1 MNVLLS
7 GQKAFGAA
15 VLELLLARGH
25 GVAAV
30 SCPPETN
37 DGRPDRLWTLA
48 ARLGL
53 PLIRAGTLSA
63 ATMPGG
69 VDLILCAHSHDFIGA
84 ATRGKTRLGAMGYHP
99 SLLPLHRGRD
109 AVYWTL
115 RMGDKVAGGS
125 VYWLTDVVDGGP
137 IAAQGWCFTRPGDTP
152 SGLWQRE
159 LFPLGLRLIAKALD
173 DLDAGLIVSV
183 PQDQALATWEP
194 SVGRPP
200 VYRPDLIPI
209 GPAPE
214 GFRVVR
220 RRENAASDF
229 AGESSRTHA

>member
-25 GVAAV
+25 DVAAV
-30 SCPPETN
+30 SCPPQTS

-48 ARLGL
+48 ARLGV
-53 PLIRAGTLSA
+53 PLIRSGTLSA

-69 VDLILCAHSHDFIGA
+69 VDLIACAHGHDFIGTV
-84 ATRGKTRLGAMGYHP
+84 TRGKARLGAIGYHP

-115 RMGDKVAGGS
+115 KMGDKVAGGS

-152 SGLWQRE
+152 TELWRRE
-159 LFPLGLRLIAKALD
+159 LFPIGLRLFASVLD
-173 DLDAGLIVSV
+173 DLEAGLIVSV

-214 GFRVVR
+214 GFRMVR
-220 RRENAASDF
+220 DEGTARLGEN
-229 AGESSRTHA
+229 SRTRA

>member
-25 GVAAV
+25 SLMAV
-30 SCPPETN
+30 SCPPLTV
-37 DGRPDRLWTLA
+37 DGRQDRLWALA
-48 ARLGL
+48 ARLSL
-53 PLIRAGTLSA
+53 PLIRSGTLSA
-63 ATMPGG
+63 ATMPEG
-69 VDLILCAHSHDFIGA
+69 VDLIVCAHSHDFIGT
-84 ATRGKTRLGAMGYHP
+84 ATRGKARLGAIGYHP

-125 VYWLTDVVDGGP
+125 VYWLTDVIDGGP
-137 IAAQGWCFTRPGDTP
+137 IAAQDWCFTRPGDTP
-152 SGLWQRE
+152 GTLWRRE
-159 LFPLGLRLIAKALD
+159 LFPMGLRLFSEVLD
-173 DLDAGLIVSV
+173 NLERGILVSV
-183 PQDQALATWEP
+183 PQDQTLATWEP

-214 GFRVVR
+214 GFRVIRV
-220 RRENAASDF
+220 RENV
-229 AGESSRTHA
+229 

>member
-15 VLELLLARGH
+15 VLELLLAHGH
-25 GVAAV
+25 NVAAV
-30 SCPPETN
+30 SCPPQTS
-37 DGRPDRLWTLA
+37 DGRPDRLWALA
-48 ARLGL
+48 ARLGV
-53 PLIRAGTLSA
+53 PLIRSGTLSA

-69 VDLILCAHSHDFIGA
+69 VDLIVCAHGHDFIGT
-84 ATRGKTRLGAMGYHP
+84 ATRCKARLGAIGYHP

-115 RMGDKVAGGS
+115 KMGDKVAGGS

-137 IAAQGWCFTRPGDTP
+137 VAAQGWCFTRPGDTP
-152 SGLWQRE
+152 AGLWRRE
-159 LFPLGLRLIAKALD
+159 LFPMGLRLFDSVLG
-173 DLDAGLIVSV
+173 DLEAGLIVSV

-214 GFRVVR
+214 GFRMIR
-220 RRENAASDF
+220 GEDAARGGF
-229 AGESSRTHA
+229 SRTRA